1 MYIPKAKGQNLDRF
15 AELCGTKRKYL
26 GLESDRALRK
36 RLIEI
41 IRGTGLGRESI
52 IKRLVNK
59 LRRKGGH

>member
-1 MYIPKAKGQNLDRF
+1 MDIAKGEHLNRI

-36 RLIEI
+36 RLIGI

-59 LRRKGGH
+59 LRRKGEH